1 MNALDKLDAV
11 QITEDNRISEK
22 DLLFCK
28 AHQEAYT
35 AAKTALT
42 ELEYIWTDIVS
53 RQAETLK
60 SAAAIWNNVQ
70 KYAYVPHFST
80 EKIHEQM
87 ELLHDIFIS
96 NLVRYF
102 NNRYHVCLDVDSI
115 IDLLL
120 PHKPKSDYLSPNT
133 EAIEEYHQKLRSMK
147 VDYKDVLDQIFIQ
160 LGGRTFLERAV
171 DEIKERCHKAAWS
184 TYSGKAEYELKNDTI
199 RFTYGCQFS
208 DLFGKWELTDSME
221 EILRGMAYF
230 ESEILGYYPASIE
243 NLLGWNRREDPIFE
257 FASCAKFQSLRMF
270 KNGRVDVKF
279 KNKGYASKFVSE
291 FLGLVC

>member
-1 MNALDKLDAV
+1 M
-11 QITEDNRISEK
+11 
-22 DLLFCK
+22 
-28 AHQEAYT
+28 
-35 AAKTALT
+35 
-42 ELEYIWTDIVS
+42 
-53 RQAETLK
+53 
-60 SAAAIWNNVQ
+60 
-70 KYAYVPHFST
+70 
-80 EKIHEQM
+80 
-87 ELLHDIFIS
+87 
-96 NLVRYF
+96 
-102 NNRYHVCLDVDSI
+102 
-115 IDLLL
+115 
-120 PHKPKSDYLSPNT
+120 
-133 EAIEEYHQKLRSMK
+133 
-147 VDYKDVLDQIFIQ
+147 
-160 LGGRTFLERAV
+160 
-171 DEIKERCHKAAWS
+171 
-184 TYSGKAEYELKNDTI
+184 KNDTI